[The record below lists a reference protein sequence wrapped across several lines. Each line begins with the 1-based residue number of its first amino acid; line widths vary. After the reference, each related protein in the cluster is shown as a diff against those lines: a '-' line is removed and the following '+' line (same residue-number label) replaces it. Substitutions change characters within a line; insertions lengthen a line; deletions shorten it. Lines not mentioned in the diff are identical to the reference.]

1 MRRKDSS
8 LAFFFF
14 FVSSFLD
21 PSRRTFSACW
31 GEGCVC
37 THRTPLPAYAPD
49 EHGLF
54 FTRHHLITFYVHA
67 IPDAMPVLISD
78 QFVHLI
84 HSMLQRPKSQGTEV
98 NKYNENRD
106 GRAGAKEGKA
116 ESYSRD

>member
-31 GEGCVC
+31 GGGAFA
-37 THRTPLPAYAPD
+37 PIAPSPPAYAPD

-98 NKYNENRD
+98 NKYNEYRD
-106 GRAGAKEGKA
+106 GGAGAKEGKA
-116 ESYSRD
+116 ESYSRN